1 MPKCTLRNMGLLFAQ
16 GFCSLASWLL
26 LCAFQTGCRQ
36 SNSGLSDVQAE
47 AQAEAYT
54 ESLAARDSDIA
65 GLRSADVEQHQAIK
79 ALEVR

>member
-1 MPKCTLRNMGLLFAQ
+1 M
-16 GFCSLASWLL
+16 L
-26 LCAFQTGCRQ
+26 LCAFQTDCRQ
-36 SNSGLSDVQAE
+36 FNIVLSDVQAE

-65 GLRSADVEQHQAIK
+65 GLRSAEVERHRAIK